1 MITINAKFSQ
11 EMQSLGLIGRVG
23 ENASRQIV
31 FDCSEVLTEFSGA
44 SILCVLR
51 RSKDEM
57 PYTADVTMSGTNA
70 TLTLTDTDLAV
81 AGYLNIELRAIK
93 NGVVYKSSVFTGTVA
108 LSLYGD
114 ADKPGEVV
122 RDVLDRV
129 DATLNAAE
137 ATKNQLELALGDVT
151 TAVGSANT
159 AANNA
164 QTVADTVQAKLDNG
178 DFIGATGPAG
188 STGADGVSPT
198 VAVSKTGKVAT
209 VTITDKDGE
218 HTFTVND
225 GADGSGSGDMMKATY
240 DSNGNGIVD
249 NAEKLEG
256 HAASYFAQATH
267 SHAIADVNG
276 LQEEL
281 NGKGAGD
288 MKKSV
293 YDADGDGVVDN
304 AKKLDGRTLAQF
316 APAQHSH
323 DMSQVSGLSSAL
335 TGKADA
341 AHSHEIADVNGLQ
354 AALDGKINTTYTLS
368 ITGNAIVLT
377 PSSGDA
383 QQITIPIA
391 TASALGLV
399 KIGTGLAIAAD
410 GTISN
415 AYSMS
420 YADGVLDIYGP

>member
-129 DATLNAAE
+129 DAALNAAE

-178 DFIGATGPAG
+178 DFVGATGPAG

-304 AKKLDGRTLAQF
+304 AKKLDGKTAAQF
-316 APAQHSH
+316 AAAQHSH
-323 DMSQVSGLSSAL
+323 DISQVSGLSSAL
-335 TGKADA
+335 MGKADA

-377 PSSGDA
+377 PSSGEA